1 MLKKAEHKST
11 MMKYTVSEHIEAN
24 VVLLFG
30 NKSNIDFTILF
41 MVHNSWINW

>member
-11 MMKYTVSEHIEAN
+11 MMTYTESEGTEAKI
-24 VVLLFG
+24 VLVFG

-41 MVHNSWINW
+41 MAHSSWTNW